1 MLVVTVMTFRV
12 RGSIDNL
19 RVFFQPI
26 KLGVLGKKEGRER
39 GKEKR
44 ET

>member
-1 MLVVTVMTFRV
+1 MLVVIAMTFRV
-12 RGSIDNL
+12 RGSIDTL

-39 GKEKR
+39 GKKGR
-44 ET
+44 DT